1 MRKSV
6 KKLYEADRRY
16 DYAPDGSY
24 KKRKFVKHRAR
35 KRLRQQLKKTLDNY
49 DKV

>member
-6 KKLYEADRRY
+6 RRLYEVDRKY

-24 KKRKFVKHRAR
+24 KKRQFVKKQAR
-35 KRLRQQLKKTLDNY
+35 KRLRQQLKKTLDKLN
-49 DKV
+49 KL